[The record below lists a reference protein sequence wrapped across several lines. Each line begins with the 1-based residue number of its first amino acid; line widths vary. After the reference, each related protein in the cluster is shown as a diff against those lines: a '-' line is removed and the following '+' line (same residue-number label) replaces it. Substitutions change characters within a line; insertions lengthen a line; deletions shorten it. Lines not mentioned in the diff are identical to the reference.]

1 MSAADEIPPHP
12 AKFSDPIVHAL
23 AKILKDELTHRIR
36 ELRAKLAAPDF
47 VPPAATMRLQVLDPF
62 AGVGGIHAV
71 GEHLDQV
78 DTWGVEIEPEWA
90 AAHPRTYVGD
100 ALNLEFD
107 EETFG
112 VIMTSPAYGNRMAD
126 HFEAKDTSRRL
137 TYRHQLGRALSDNNA
152 GKLQWGDHYREFHR
166 AAWIEAKRVLG
177 VGGLFVVN
185 VSDHIRAGK
194 RVPVTAWHKE
204 TLVEIGL
211 VFIREEKIETRRM
224 RFGANNTARVDHE
237 SILVFRKPRISNEI

>member
-1 MSAADEIPPHP
+1 
-12 AKFSDPIVHAL
+12 
-23 AKILKDELTHRIR
+23 
-36 ELRAKLAAPDF
+36 
-47 VPPAATMRLQVLDPF
+47 VLDPF
-62 AGVGGIHAV
+62 AGVGGIHTV
-71 GEHLDQV
+71 GHYLEEV

-100 ALNLEFD
+100 ALNLQFED
-107 EETFG
+107 ETFN

-137 TYRHQLGRALSDNNA
+137 TYRHQLGRPLNDNNG

-166 AAWIEAKRVLG
+166 AAWIEANRVLG

-194 RVPVTAWHKE
+194 RIPVTAWHKE
-204 TLVEIGL
+204 TLTEIGL
-211 VFIREEKIETRRM
+211 VFIREEQVETRRM
-224 RFGANNTARVDHE
+224 RFGANHAARVEHE
-237 SILVFRKPRISNEI
+237 SILIFRKPLSR